1 VKSILLQTVCLALVS
16 SIGSVMSYPIAAES
30 AEKPKPPGVVLEEFI
45 YEKASFPSCHA
56 STIAETPGGLAAA
69 WFGGTDEG
77 ERDVGIWLSRRTGD
91 SWSAPAEVASGV
103 ESPEKRYP
111 CWNPVLFQA
120 PKGPLLLFYKVGP
133 SPSSWWGMLETSPD
147 SGATWTKARRLPEGI
162 LGPVKDKPLLLPGG
176 DLLCPSSTEHAGWK
190 IHFERTPDLGAT
202 WTKTDPVGDGKAF
215 AAIQPTILTHPGG
228 RLQALCRTRRGKIA
242 ETWSS
247 DGGKTWSAL
256 EATALPNP
264 NAGIDGVTLSDG
276 RHLLVYNHTVSGG
289 PSPRGREMLNVAM
302 STDGAAWR
310 AAVVLE
316 NEKGEFSYPAVIQ
329 ATDGK
334 VHITYTWQRKRIK
347 HAVLDPG
354 KLELRDMPEG
364 RWPR

>member
-1 VKSILLQTVCLALVS
+1 MKTIPSQTIFFASFWSLVS
-16 SIGSVMSYPIAAES
+16 VLSFSSNAES
-30 AEKPKPPGVVLEEFI
+30 AEKPTPPGVLLEEFI
-45 YEKASFPSCHA
+45 YEKAPFPSCHA
-56 STIAETPGGLAAA
+56 STIAETPEGPVAA

-77 ERDVGIWLSRRTGD
+77 ESDVGIWVSRRKGD
-91 SWSAPAEVASGV
+91 SWSAPAEAASGV
-103 ESPEKRYP
+103 ESPEKRHP

-133 SPSSWWGMLETSPD
+133 SPRSWWGVLKTSPD
-147 SGATWTKARRLPEGI
+147 SGATWSEARRLPEGI
-162 LGPVKDKPLLLPGG
+162 LGPIKDKPLLLPGG

-190 IHFERTPDLGAT
+190 IHFERTRDLGAT

-215 AAIQPTILTHPGG
+215 AAIQPTILRHPEG

-264 NAGIDGVTLSDG
+264 DAGIDAVTLSDG
-276 RHLLVYNHTVSGG
+276 RHLLVYNHTVRGG
-289 PSPRGREMLNVAM
+289 SSPRGREMLNVAV
-302 STDGAAWR
+302 SADGVTWR
-310 AAVVLE
+310 AAAVLE
-316 NEKGEFSYPAVIQ
+316 NEKGEFSYPAAIQ
-329 ATDGK
+329 TTDGK
-334 VHITYTWQRKRIK
+334 VHVTYTWQRKRIR

-364 RWPR
+364 RWPF